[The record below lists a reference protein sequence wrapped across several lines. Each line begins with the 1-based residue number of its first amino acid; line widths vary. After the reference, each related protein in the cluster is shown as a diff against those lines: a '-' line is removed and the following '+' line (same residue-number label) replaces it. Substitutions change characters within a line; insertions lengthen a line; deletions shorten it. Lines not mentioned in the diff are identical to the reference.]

1 MINCKHSLKIKKIS
15 SAKDKD
21 FSHLQQIYEKEFAP
35 ITSYKVNQDGLF
47 DQDFLISTWSKH
59 GYEIYLLEIKE
70 EAVGFAVVNLA
81 SMIDLDTNTRD
92 IAEFFVMP
100 QLRNQRIGSK
110 FAQEIFKLY
119 PGQWEVRQLE
129 SLTKARKFW
138 LRAIQNINP
147 KNFCEENNN
156 PKWQGYL
163 QKFTI

>member
-1 MINCKHSLKIKKIS
+1 MINCKHSFKIKKIS

-92 IAEFFVMP
+92 
-100 QLRNQRIGSK
+100 
-110 FAQEIFKLY
+110 
-119 PGQWEVRQLE
+119 
-129 SLTKARKFW
+129 KA
-138 LRAIQNINP
+138 LVN
-147 KNFCEENNN
+147 C
-156 PKWQGYL
+156 L
-163 QKFTI
+163 